1 MPPIYILPNPAVITR
16 PSKTADME
24 LISEQGV
31 VAARKGDLNLFRL
44 APSKMGLMFGYGLNM

>member
-1 MPPIYILPNPAVITR
+1 
-16 PSKTADME
+16 ME

-44 APSKMGLMFGYGLNM
+44 APLKMGLMFRYGLDM

>member
-1 MPPIYILPNPAVITR
+1 LPNPAVITR